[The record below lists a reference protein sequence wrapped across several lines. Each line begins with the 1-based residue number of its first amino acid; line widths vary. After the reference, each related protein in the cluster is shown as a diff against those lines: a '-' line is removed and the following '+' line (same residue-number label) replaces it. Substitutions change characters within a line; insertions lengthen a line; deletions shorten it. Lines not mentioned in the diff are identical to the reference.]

1 MNRAL
6 RAVKLYVEGDEARTL
21 ISSDIAASPIHPKWF
36 SVRLLSMRLPMIW
49 HIMYTGI
56 AMHGAH
62 SQLTIM

>member
-1 MNRAL
+1 M
-6 RAVKLYVEGDEARTL
+6 KRTL

-49 HIMYTGI
+49 QIMYTGI

-62 SQLTIM
+62 SQLTGM

>member
-1 MNRAL
+1 MWRAM
-6 RAVKLYVEGDEARTL
+6 KRTL
-21 ISSDIAASPIHPKWF
+21 TSSDIAASPIHPKWF